1 MAKVC
6 NRRKVAWLP
15 GCGTLSEINLAEELG
30 CEVVKI
36 FPGKEVGGPSFVKAI
51 KAPCPW
57 SNIMPSGGVT
67 PERESLE
74 EWFKAGVACVGL
86 GSQLTKDFSTITE
99 KVKNALQIVKEI
111 RNGK

>member
-6 NRRKVAWLP
+6 NRRKIAWMP

-30 CEVVKI
+30 CEIVKI

-51 KAPCPW
+51 LAPCPW

-67 PERESLE
+67 PDRENLE
-74 EWFKAGVACVGL
+74 AV
-86 GSQLTKDFSTITE
+86 
-99 KVKNALQIVKEI
+99 
-111 RNGK
+111 